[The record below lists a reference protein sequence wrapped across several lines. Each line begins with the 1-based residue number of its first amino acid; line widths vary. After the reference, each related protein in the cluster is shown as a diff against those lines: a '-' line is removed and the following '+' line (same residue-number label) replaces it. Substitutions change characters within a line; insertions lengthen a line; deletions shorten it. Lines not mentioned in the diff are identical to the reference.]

1 MSLFNNKIKD
11 ISLIEVFLLIVV
23 LYIIQYS
30 FNHFKIINVPS
41 FSIYVIVI
49 LFFIFKLRNDFD
61 GITGDILSVFS
72 FNLMKYI
79 FGIVILNIFFSYG
92 CLYVSNYILINFP
105 ISNILINS
113 SLIGINSFILGS
125 TLASIFIS
133 PISEELIFRGV
144 FLNRL
149 KLMVPTT
156 VAILVS
162 SLLFASLHTF
172 GNIFS
177 AFVFAL
183 CMAILYL
190 KTDNIFVP
198 ICAHF
203 LNNLFAESIL
213 ALDVNNMIFT
223 NDLVIASMSVM
234 AIISAIIIF
243 ISLYFELN
251 SIK

>member
-11 ISLIEVFLLIVV
+11 ISLIEVFSLIVV

-41 FSIYVIVI
+41 FSIYVAVI

-61 GITGDILSVFS
+61 GIIDDILGVFS

-113 SLIGINSFILGS
+113 SLTGINSFILGS

-149 KLMVPTT
+149 KLMFPTT

-223 NDLVIASMSVM
+223 NDLVISSMSVM
-234 AIISAIIIF
+234 AIISAILIF